1 MHDMLSRQKK
11 KNVIKKFQQHE
22 GDTGSTEVQIAI
34 LSSEI
39 NELVGHLKSHHKDQS
54 SRRGLLRKI
63 GERRRLL
70 RYLEKE
76 NRESYED
83 LVKKLKLKQAKALLK
98 KEKEDEKAA
107 QELEKEDEIKVEEE
121 NGKEE

>member
-1 MHDMLSRQKK
+1 MLTRQKK
-11 KNVIKKFQQHE
+11 KNVIKKFQQH
-22 GDTGSTEVQIAI
+22 GQDTGSTEVQIAI

-39 NELVGHLKSHHKDQS
+39 NELVSHLKMHHKDQS
-54 SRRGLLRKI
+54 SRKGLLRKI

-76 NRESYED
+76 NKESYEA

-98 KEKEDEKAA
+98 KEKEEKAA
-107 QELEKEDEIKVEEE
+107 ETEVEDESKDEE
-121 NGKEE
+121 NGTEE

>member
-1 MHDMLSRQKK
+1 MLTRQKK
-11 KNVIKKFQQHE
+11 KNVIKKFQQH
-22 GDTGSTEVQIAI
+22 GQDTGSTEVQIAI

-39 NELVGHLKSHHKDQS
+39 NELVSHLKMHHKDQS
-54 SRRGLLRKI
+54 SRKGLLRKI

-76 NRESYED
+76 NKESYEA

-98 KEKEDEKAA
+98 KEKEEKAA
-107 QELEKEDEIKVEEE
+107 ETEVEVEVEDESKDEE
-121 NGKEE
+121 NGTEE